1 MALIINCKVYLELN
15 WIEDCIL
22 SSAGNSARFEITDAK
37 LPFPIVT
44 LSTKDSANLIN
55 QLNERFKRS
64 VYWNSYKTKPAKVI
78 EKGKNLYQLLNA
90 SFQGVQILFVC
101 AYFIANG
108 GNDEAGIKNKRY
120 FLPRGEIKNHNV
132 LIDGRNFYDQ
142 PINDLIKQYD
152 EIRKVST
159 GYGDDYT
166 TGCLLDYAYFKDHY
180 RLIAV
185 DLSKQKALDV
195 DQRAIQQIVFQR
207 VVGGANNTKIRLYT
221 ILEQSKE
228 AMLGFSKG
236 TAKVL

>member
-1 MALIINCKVYLELN
+1 MLN
-15 WIEDCIL
+15 
-22 SSAGNSARFEITDAK
+22 AK
-37 LPFPIVT
+37 LHVPIVN
-44 LSTKDSANLIN
+44 LSTKNSENLTK
-55 QLNERFKRS
+55 QLDKRFKRS

-90 SFQGVQILFVC
+90 SFQGVQILFVR

-166 TGCLLDYAYFKDHY
+166 TGCLLDYAYFKDNY

-185 DLSKQKALDV
+185 DLSKQKALDA
-195 DQRAIQQIVFQR
+195 DPRAIQQIVFQG
-207 VVGGANNTKIRLYT
+207 VVKGDDNTKIKHY
-221 ILEQSKE
+221 S
-228 AMLGFSKG
+228 
-236 TAKVL
+236 